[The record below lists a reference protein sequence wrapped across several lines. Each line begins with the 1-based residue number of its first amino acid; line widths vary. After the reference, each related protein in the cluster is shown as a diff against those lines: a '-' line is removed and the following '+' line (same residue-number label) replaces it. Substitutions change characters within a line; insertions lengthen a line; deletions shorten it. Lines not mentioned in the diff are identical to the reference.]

1 MNELSLYNPA
11 FKKLIHM
18 ARWRTDTGQIT
29 IKAVIPVISYQSFT
43 SYRGV
48 DFLDLFTDN
57 NFLHENMIWNVP
69 FLPSFK
75 LSFFHHLDEM
85 YNECTWLLEKRLIDR
100 ERIFNHEK

>member
-29 IKAVIPVISYQSFT
+29 VKVLLPVISYQSLGA
-43 SYRGV
+43 YRRV
-48 DFLDLFTDN
+48 DYLNLFTDN

-75 LSFFHHLDEM
+75 LFSFHHFDEM
-85 YNECTWLLEKRLIDR
+85 YNECTWLTDPRRLDR
-100 ERIFNHEK
+100 ERILGY